1 MGWQTLPML
10 WSITEIETK
19 ERNYSF
25 TIYGI
30 QRCKENLE
38 MKCHL
43 TCKHCDLDQTHETD
57 SIDGVENFWKNWK
70 REHGADL
77 KCVHDYIVETLE

>member
-1 MGWQTLPML
+1 
-10 WSITEIETK
+10 
-19 ERNYSF
+19 
-25 TIYGI
+25 
-30 QRCKENLE
+30 
-38 MKCHL
+38 MKCDL

>member
-1 MGWQTLPML
+1 ML

-19 ERNYSF
+19 EWNYSF

-38 MKCHL
+38 MKYHL
-43 TCKHCDLDQTHETD
+43 TCKNCDLDQTHETD
-57 SIDGVENFWKNWK
+57 SIDGFENFWKNWNK
-70 REHGADL
+70 NLGEHM
-77 KCVHDYIVETLE
+77 KCLHDYVIVTLE